1 MSEVDY
7 EKVRAAVR
15 ASSRGAPGWPTGV
28 RPISQ
33 AGLALLGIGPGNG
46 LYWDGEPIKIDREL
60 SLTLW
65 QTILATATAL
75 WRSSCE
81 LSIGCPSG
89 SGRGS

>member
-75 WRSSCE
+75 GA
-81 LSIGCPSG
+81 LAGGVAALLPYIGVRPG
-89 SGRGS
+89 